1 MSRVLITSDKHCP
14 AVHPRYLHFCKD
26 LRDKHKCDTIIDIGD
41 IIDMESISFH
51 TKHPDLPGPKDEH
64 KLALKEIQKWY
75 KAFPKATITIGNH
88 DERVFRKAA
97 ATSIP
102 ASYLRDYNE
111 IWKTPNWNWVY
122 DIIVDGVYYHHG
134 SGSGGLYPAFNK
146 ARNMGMSVVSGHIH
160 AASGVWWTT
169 SPKHRFFGMN
179 VGSGIDVD
187 QLTFDYGRHLVRR
200 PVLSAAVVID
210 AIPTH
215 VIMPCGPGEKYH
227 KRKRK

>member
-1 MSRVLITSDKHCP
+1 M
-14 AVHPRYLHFCKD
+14 F
-26 LRDKHKCDTIIDIGD
+26 
-41 IIDMESISFH
+41 DMEELKVLGLTKGEIKVYSAILNIGISTLNNIH
-51 TKHPDLPGPKDEH
+51 EKTG
-64 KLALKEIQKWY
+64 I
-75 KAFPKATITIGNH
+75 
-88 DERVFRKAA
+88 ERRA
-97 ATSIP
+97 I
-102 ASYLRDYNE
+102 
-111 IWKTPNWNWVY
+111 Y
-122 DIIVDGVYYHHG
+122 DIIIDGVYYHHG
-134 SGSGGLYPAFNK
+134 SGAGGLYPAFNK

-215 VIMPCGPGEKYH
+215 VIMPCGPGERYH
-227 KRKRK
+227 KRKRSR